1 MNNHLFPSLILHSI
15 ISILCILI
23 YIPSSYSYYDDQ
35 YGTCGRPYACGEH
48 IKDIWYPFWGDNIR
62 PHYCGRQG
70 FELKCHDNHNT
81 TIQFGD
87 QNFRVLSVN
96 MLQQKMIIAQDDLF
110 RSPCPAAIMSREI
123 FIKHPQISY
132 GQNIGYFNLFFNCS
146 GELSSVGQNNFS
158 CPAEREEITGFYTID
173 GESRLQNRS
182 NSCNRVLRVP
192 FQQTDPPLG
201 TNDLLAGRL
210 SEALQRGF
218 EVQYSV
224 DNESCTKCMSSFG
237 ICGSNQ
243 FSDQFTCICRDHKT
257 HSLTCPNSGSS
268 PRFKLKHGIGI
279 FAALLGMTIII
290 CIIVCNYKWKKI
302 SSILLKTCCGRIS
315 KTDKDIEAFIR
326 HYGPLAT
333 KRYIYSDVKK
343 MTNSF
348 KDKLGQGGYGSVYKG
363 KLPDGRLVAVK
374 LLNTSKGN
382 GQEFINEVASIG
394 RTSHVN
400 VVTLLGYCLEDS
412 KRALIYEFMPNGS
425 LEKFIYNGETT
436 KPSQHLR
443 WEKMYEIITGIAR
456 GLEYLHRGCNTR
468 ILHFDIKPHN
478 ILLDEDFCP
487 KISDFG
493 LAKLCPKKESIVS
506 MLEARGTI
514 GYIAPEVFSRNFGN
528 VSHKSDVYSYG
539 MMVLEMVGCRKNL
552 EAGESNSSELYFPDW
567 IYRHVEQGREF
578 EWPGVVTSEENEIA
592 KKMIIVGLWCIQTRP
607 SDRPSINTAIEML
620 QGSVEALEIPP
631 MPFVS
636 SPPGP
641 PIYSST
647 TSLS

>member
-1 MNNHLFPSLILHSI
+1 
-15 ISILCILI
+15 
-23 YIPSSYSYYDDQ
+23 
-35 YGTCGRPYACGEH
+35 
-48 IKDIWYPFWGDNIR
+48 
-62 PHYCGRQG
+62 
-70 FELKCHDNHNT
+70 
-81 TIQFGD
+81 
-87 QNFRVLSVN
+87 
-96 MLQQKMIIAQDDLF
+96 
-110 RSPCPAAIMSREI
+110 
-123 FIKHPQISY
+123 
-132 GQNIGYFNLFFNCS
+132 
-146 GELSSVGQNNFS
+146 
-158 CPAEREEITGFYTID
+158 
-173 GESRLQNRS
+173 
-182 NSCNRVLRVP
+182 
-192 FQQTDPPLG
+192 
-201 TNDLLAGRL
+201 
-210 SEALQRGF
+210 
-218 EVQYSV
+218 
-224 DNESCTKCMSSFG
+224 
-237 ICGSNQ
+237 
-243 FSDQFTCICRDHKT
+243 
-257 HSLTCPNSGSS
+257 
-268 PRFKLKHGIGI
+268 
-279 FAALLGMTIII
+279 
-290 CIIVCNYKWKKI
+290 
-302 SSILLKTCCGRIS
+302 
-315 KTDKDIEAFIR
+315 
-326 HYGPLAT
+326 
-333 KRYIYSDVKK
+333 

-348 KDKLGQGGYGSVYKG
+348 KDKLGQGGYGSVFKG

-400 VVTLLGYCLEDS
+400 VVALLGYCLEDS

-493 LAKLCPKKESIVS
+493 LAKLCPNKESIVS

-552 EAGESNSSELYFPDW
+552 EAGESNSSELYFPHW

-607 SDRPSINTAIEML
+607 SDRPSINTVIEML

-636 SPPGP
+636 SPRRP
-641 PIYSST
+641 PIYYST